1 VIAGCAMS
9 EHDINEIMRSLGRIE
24 GQIVGIQVMR
34 DDVQVIKHEV
44 AQVKADLSTLRT
56 EVQALQTEGCAIGA
70 ENRAKLTQVDSRL
83 SFLEGIWK
91 KAVMV
96 MAGVGVGAVG
106 VKEAVAKVMALITGS

>member
-1 VIAGCAMS
+1 MS

-34 DDVQVIKHEV
+34 DDVQTIKHEV

-56 EVQALQTEGCAIGA
+56 EVQALQSEGCTVGST
-70 ENRAKLTQVDSRL
+70 NRKSLDQVDARL

-106 VKEAVAKVMALITGS
+106 VKEAFSKLMALITGS